1 MVEAQPT
8 LADVEGLRNYLG
20 SFDLFAGIEAEGQS
34 YLSLALRRFLITVSM
49 VPPAGRPGARL
60 LELGANP
67 YFITLLL
74 KKFTSYEL
82 VLANYFGEIGAPGG
96 RGTQVITSRQY
107 DEQHVFEYDHFNGE
121 SDRFP
126 YPDGMFDL
134 VLNCEILEHLPL
146 DPTHYLCEC
155 HRVLKPGGALLL
167 TTPNVLAF
175 QNLWRLAASHNIY
188 DLYSGYGVYGRHNRE
203 YTPSELVDL
212 LQGCGFAIEQ
222 VRLEDIYPNHGLT
235 RVLKR
240 FRQRWRDNLFVL
252 ARAHGQPIYSYPPW
266 LYRSMTS
273 LRRVIRPDVVMG
285 ENDAI
290 QLGKG
295 WYPMERLPYAAR
307 WTGEQAYA
315 YLLRPENP
323 RRLGLELSALGT
335 SSSPMTLTVAIGSAQ
350 HSFALKIGIW
360 EELYLPVPPDLP
372 SEVEVCLTIRPTY
385 NPFRQGHSRDNRELG
400 VLVRRLWLE
409 SAS

>member
-1 MVEAQPT
+1 VVEAQLT
-8 LADVEGLRNYLG
+8 LADVEGVRDYLG

-49 VPPAGRPGARL
+49 VPPADRSGARL

-82 VLANYFGEIGAPGG
+82 VLANYFGETGAPGG

-107 DEQHVFEYDHFNGE
+107 GEQHVFEYDHFNGE

-126 YPDGMFDL
+126 YPDGTFNF

-155 HRVLKPGGALLL
+155 HRVLKPGGELLL

-235 RVLKR
+235 RWLKR

-266 LYRSMTS
+266 LYRSMAS
-273 LRRVIRPDVVMG
+273 LRRVVRPDVVMG
-285 ENDAI
+285 ENDAV

-295 WYPMERLPYAAR
+295 WYPLERLPFAAR
-307 WTGEQAYA
+307 WTSEQAFA

-323 RRLGLELSALGT
+323 RRLGLELSALGNT
-335 SSSPMTLTVAIGSAQ
+335 SIPLTLTIAIGSTQQA
-350 HSFALKIGIW
+350 FTLKSGIW
-360 EELYLPVPPDLP
+360 EKLYLSVPSDLP
-372 SEVEVCLTIRPTY
+372 PEVEVCLTVSSTC
-385 NPFRQGHSRDNRELG
+385 NPFRLGHSRDDRELG
-400 VLVRRLWLE
+400 VLVKRIWLE
-409 SAS
+409 SGS

>member
-1 MVEAQPT
+1 MDTSQLT
-8 LADVEGLRNYLG
+8 LADVYGVRDYLG

-34 YLSLALRRFLITVSM
+34 YISLALRRFLITVSM
-49 VPPAGRPGARL
+49 VPPAPRPGSRL

-74 KKFTSYEL
+74 KKFTNYEL
-82 VLANYFGEIGAPGG
+82 VLANYFGESGAPGG
-96 RGTQVITSRQY
+96 RGSQTITSRQY
-107 DEQHVFEYDHFNGE
+107 GERHVFEYDHFNGE
-121 SDRFP
+121 SDPFP
-126 YPDGMFDL
+126 YPDGTFDL

-155 HRVLKPGGALLL
+155 HRVLKPGGAMLL

-212 LQGCGFAIEQ
+212 LQGCGFSIEQ

-235 RVLKR
+235 RWLKR

-252 ARAHGQPIYSYPPW
+252 ARAHGRPIYSYPPW
-266 LYRSMTS
+266 LYRSMVS

-295 WYPMERLPYAAR
+295 WHPLERLPYAAR
-307 WTGEQAYA
+307 WTSEQAYA
-315 YLLRPENP
+315 FLLRPENP
-323 RRLGLELSALGT
+323 TQLGLELSTPGAV
-335 SSSPMTLTVAIGSAQ
+335 SYPITLTVSIGSVSQ
-350 HSFALKIGIW
+350 SFTLKNGVW
-360 EELYLPVPPDLP
+360 EELYMPVPSDVP
-372 SEVEVCLTIRPTY
+372 SEVEVCLTVKPAY
-385 NPFRQGHSRDNRELG
+385 NPALLGHSRDNRELG
-400 VLVRRLWLE
+400 VLVKRIWLE